1 MNRGGEKTSAEEVE
15 NHLLVH
21 KDITDVAIV
30 SIPELYLGKRICAY
44 IIAKEKRP
52 TLKDLKEF
60 LTLRGGD
67 EYKFPDQVEFITEF
81 PETGVRKVSKK
92 ELRKM
97 ISDKYR
103 KTKINY

>member
-1 MNRGGEKTSAEEVE
+1 
-15 NHLLVH
+15 
-21 KDITDVAIV
+21 
-30 SIPELYLGKRICAY
+30 
-44 IIAKEKRP
+44 
-52 TLKDLKEF
+52 
-60 LTLRGGD
+60 
-67 EYKFPDQVEFITEF
+67 DQVEFITEF

>member
-1 MNRGGEKTSAEEVE
+1 M
-15 NHLLVH
+15 
-21 KDITDVAIV
+21 
-30 SIPELYLGKRICAY
+30 YLGEQICAY
-44 IIAKEKRP
+44 RIARANRS

-60 LTLRGGD
+60 LTLRSVD

-81 PETGVRKVSKK
+81 PETGVRKFSKK

-103 KTKINY
+103 KTKINYLHYEENF